1 MLVHAGERLDLEL
14 RVLSRPGDTSMSGH
28 GDLVTVGD
36 PATDG
41 VLERFSDE
49 VDVLTFEN
57 EQVDLST
64 LRRLEDAGVVVRP
77 GSHVL
82 AMSNKATQR
91 EALGALLF
99 PVPDFVVATG
109 RDELVDFATNHG
121 AVVVKTATGG
131 YDGRGLWMADG
142 PDEVSALDLPF
153 DGREYVIEP
162 RLELQHEVAVL
173 VARRP
178 RGEMATYPVVE
189 TIQRDGMCR
198 EAMLPSGLPDAL
210 EVAARQVAEGIA
222 AAIDAVGILAVE
234 LFVVDGAVVIN
245 ELAPRVHNSGHLTI
259 EACETSQFEQHLRAV
274 ADLPLGSTQ
283 LRVPAA
289 AMANVVGDEGGV
301 DPRDRLAA
309 GLGAADATIH
319 LYGKSPLPERKIGH
333 VTATGADRRSTRTA
347 ATTVAAAL
355 TQPPEQSR

>member
-1 MLVHAGERLDLEL
+1 MLVHAGERIDLEL

-28 GDLVTVGD
+28 GDLVTIGD
-36 PATDG
+36 PATEG
-41 VLERFSDE
+41 VLDRFGDE

-57 EQVDLST
+57 EQVDLAT

-91 EALGALLF
+91 QTLGGLGF
-99 PVPDFVVATG
+99 PVPDFIVTT
-109 RDELVDFATNHG
+109 RQDELVDFARDRG

-131 YDGRGLWMADG
+131 YDGRGLWMADR
-142 PDEVSALDLPF
+142 PDEASALELPF
-153 DGREYVIEP
+153 DGRQYVVEP
-162 RLELQHEVAVL
+162 RLALQNELAVL

-178 RGEMATYPVVE
+178 GGEIATYPVVE

-198 EAMLPSGLPDAL
+198 EAMIPSGLPDAI
-210 EVAARQVAEGIA
+210 EVTARQVAEGIA
-222 AAIDAVGILAVE
+222 TAIDAVGILAVE
-234 LFVVDGAVVIN
+234 LFVVDGEVVIN

-283 LRVPAA
+283 PRVAAA
-289 AMANVVGDEGGV
+289 AMANVVGDESGV

-309 GLGAADATIH
+309 GMDAAGATIH
-319 LYGKSPLPERKIGH
+319 LYGKAPRPERKIGH
-333 VTATGADRRSTRTA
+333 VTATGADRESTRKA
-347 ATTVAAAL
+347 ATTVATAL
-355 TQPPEQSR
+355 TQPPEHTR